1 MFSFPNPS
9 SFMPFDFNSNFNKM
23 FDNINNMNKEIQL
36 SVQKTLEPMQQDLAK
51 NSMKRGQNGVTII
64 DIQNSK
70 YCTNI

>member
-1 MFSFPNPS
+1 
-9 SFMPFDFNSNFNKM
+9 M